1 MKQTAIRMYGVMALI
16 IVVWLAIYPPVSGSG
31 QTPDST
37 SDMIDPGIKYRV
49 AELEHDIEKGLEK
62 IEGKLAEKPKVIVK
76 TKVKKVPVKVP
87 RDSAAVWLR
96 HPDGSVE
103 RIVFSTSHVPIIN
116 LVSDTISDTVKVRR
130 KWLLFGEYRVF

>member
-1 MKQTAIRMYGVMALI
+1 MYAIVSLALVM
-16 IVVWLAIYPPVSGSG
+16 WLSIYPPVPGSG
-31 QTPDST
+31 QTVDST
-37 SDMIDPGIKYRV
+37 EITAVEAQYRA

-62 IEGKLAEKPKVIVK
+62 IEDKLAEKPTVIVK

-103 RIVFSTSHVPIIN
+103 RVVFSTSQVPIIN
-116 LVSDTISDTVKVRR
+116 LVSDTIADTVKVRR
-130 KWLLFGEYRVF
+130 KWLLFGEYRAF